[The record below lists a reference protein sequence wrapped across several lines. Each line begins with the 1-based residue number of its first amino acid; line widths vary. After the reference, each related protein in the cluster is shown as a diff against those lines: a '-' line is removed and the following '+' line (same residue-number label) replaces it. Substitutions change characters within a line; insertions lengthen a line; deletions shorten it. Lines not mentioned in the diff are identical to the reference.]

1 MRFFA
6 RFLLLVAAFALTT
19 AGLMG
24 WQDRGFGFVGLW
36 PLDGD
41 PRLHPLH
48 LLVLGLAMIPPALWE
63 VFLLERDLHDTR
75 AIHPDQP
82 PPSDGRP

>member
-1 MRFFA
+1 MKFFA

-24 WQDRGFGFVGLW
+24 WQDRGFGFDGFW

-48 LLVLGLAMIPPALWE
+48 LLVLGLAMIAPALWE
-63 VFLLERDLHDTR
+63 VFLLERDLHEASARHADEPR
-75 AIHPDQP
+75 Q
-82 PPSDGRP
+82 SEGRP

>member
-1 MRFFA
+1 MKFFA

-24 WQDRGFGFVGLW
+24 WQARGFSFEGLW
-36 PLDGD
+36 PLDGV
-41 PRLHPLH
+41 PALHPLH

-63 VFLLERDLHDTR
+63 VFLLERDLHETR
-75 AIHPDQP
+75 TLHPDETRR
-82 PPSDGRP
+82 SDGGP